1 MITMYVRLTGQ
12 FVISFFLPQVVA
24 VITVSWLNNL
34 CSGTTFNFIRTWN
47 FLDVSCRII
56 TILPIRL
63 TRGSGHLCR
72 TAAGCVFCHI
82 ITVNRFFF
90 VEYYLYMVPLLLCYV
105 ILTFANWYAD

>member
-1 MITMYVRLTGQ
+1 MYVRLIGQ

-34 CSGTTFNFIRTWN
+34 CSGTTFNFIHAWN

-72 TAAGCVFCHI
+72 TAAVCVFCHI
-82 ITVNRFFF
+82 ITVNKLFFCRVLF
-90 VEYYLYMVPLLLCYV
+90 VYGASSAVLCYPDV
-105 ILTFANWYAD
+105 C